1 LAVNAKVATVLGSIP
16 ASSNTVETWEG
27 ADEAVLSNVH
37 KKDYYIAG
45 PSKPLTETVQK
56 YACGGKIRYGT
67 NPRTNKTDPQRV
79 TVKSVGKPFI

>member
-1 LAVNAKVATVLGSIP
+1 MRSAEWLERWTVNAKIAIVLVSIP
-16 ASSNTVETWEG
+16 ES
-27 ADEAVLSNVH
+27 SNVH
-37 KKDYYIAG
+37 KKEYYITG

-67 NPRTNKTDPQRV
+67 NPRTNKTDPQRA